1 MMQAQAWSALGRTD
15 HVRVRQAKTWKA
27 TGPSLVSNNW
37 EDTLP
42 GFRDKIFYLC
52 LGFMGNSADARDLTQ
67 ETFAKAL
74 AHYRQDNPGHV
85 QAWLLRIAR
94 NSCLDHLRCRKARGP
109 QQPVSEFSV
118 IDWRTP
124 EEIAGAEE
132 EIRIVRKA
140 VAALPYRLRE
150 VLVMREYGE
159 SSYQEI
165 SRTLRISA
173 STMTSRLNRARRAVL
188 RFYREEHNETA
199 RTAERP

>member
-1 MMQAQAWSALGRTD
+1 MMEAQAWSAYGRND
-15 HVRVRQAKTWKA
+15 NVRVRQAKTWKA
-27 TGPSLVSNNW
+27 EGPSQALENW
-37 EDTLP
+37 EAALP
-42 GFRDKIFYLC
+42 GFRDKVFFLC
-52 LGFMGNSADARDLTQ
+52 LGFMGNNADARDLTQ
-67 ETFAKAL
+67 DTFAKAL
-74 AHYRQDNPGHV
+74 AHYRQDNPEHM

-94 NSCLDHLRCRKARGP
+94 NSCLDQLRRRKAHGP
-109 QQPVSEFSV
+109 QQPVSEFSA

-124 EEIAGAEE
+124 EDIAGAEE

-159 SSYQEI
+159 LSCQEI

-173 STMTSRLNRARRAVL
+173 GTMTSRLSRARRAVL